1 MQKTAKTFFYI
12 FGITVGGVLLFIG
25 LSRFFPEYQRWS
37 ERCETRSKLQAD
49 VDATRQKIAE
59 INRNIERFQD
69 SPYFVERLARE
80 NQRVAKN
87 EVIFILE

>member
-12 FGITVGGVLLFIG
+12 FLIAAGGVVFSIG

-37 ERCETRSKLQAD
+37 ERRETRSKLQAD
-49 VDATRQKIAE
+49 VDATSQKIAE
-59 INRNIERFQD
+59 TNRNIERFQD